1 MSVALSSLRVV
12 TDGDSSGYVKSMAD
26 VATANDSATVS
37 MARVGDAQEK
47 VTTTMTRTGVSLAG
61 ASSSFERLQRSLDP
75 AYASQ
80 VRLGKAQTTLQ
91 GALDRGQVSLSRYSE
106 LLSMAGA
113 KYGDATAK
121 ASPFERSLGAISDQM
136 IALSAGAGPV
146 GVFLAG
152 FGPLGLAAAAGIG
165 LVTGAIDYLVTESNR
180 FGEVASKLHDFSE
193 TAGTTATQMQVLQ
206 HAGAGVGLAT
216 DVVQSSFEKFGVQLS
231 ELQKGTGTFY
241 TELQKVS
248 PELTRQMAST
258 RDAAA
263 AWDILSK
270 AYAEADVRQQALIA
284 HAAFGRGGAGSGRL
298 LTATAEAGGI
308 GGLQAKTNPNDIFD
322 DATIQ
327 RVGAL
332 KTLLDETK
340 SSSANILASIYSEQV
355 LQDQVKFA
363 IKQKEINE
371 TLKETSGQFS
381 YWGSFFSN
389 LVAGEGRMAPA
400 PPDPTD
406 LARQRLATGLTSNQL
421 TGSGNTDWT
430 KTGMAGRPVWQPPEQ
445 TQGPVD
451 GRVSPLFDL
460 NTSKATV
467 AALGGAATAYE
478 QQAIKVKELNIAL
491 ADGVLTQ
498 TEYNRALAGVKLDT
512 VISLEGQR
520 LSLLG
525 DLAPVSEIVAQ
536 KENQIT
542 AARMKG
548 TDITKAQ
555 AAAISDL
562 TRTQTEGSRLQQQI
576 TLGVASEVQIRAQ
589 LANEMRGNIEKG
601 LIDPKDATAMA
612 NATTAL
618 GKSFEKMSESAQL
631 ARAPLEGL
639 KKDEL
644 DAGNFRLQVDT
655 TAVAGINQ
663 MTTSIVDFTTGSKTA
678 TVAFQDFAKSL
689 IKMLEEMLV
698 KMLIVLPVAQ
708 ALQNALGPMVG
719 GVTGGPAPV
728 SNPYAGMGVGSNP
741 TFHSGGMTNE
751 PSGSRYLDPSVFA
764 NAPRFH
770 TGIGP
775 DELAAVIKRD
785 EGVFTPG
792 QMRAMGG
799 SGGGSNNV
807 QVNVV
812 NRADNTTTKTSKRRS
827 GGVDVTDVIIS
838 TVGSHMANG
847 GFDAQLRARTG
858 TQLQPRGR

>member
-1 MSVALSSLRVV
+1 MGVSLSSLRVV
-12 TDGDSSGYVKSMAD
+12 TDGDSSGYVKSMTD
-26 VATANDSATVS
+26 VATANDSATAS
-37 MARVGDAQEK
+37 MARVGDAQDK
-47 VTTTMTRTGVSLAG
+47 VTTTMTRTSTSFAG
-61 ASSSFERLQRSLDP
+61 ASGSLERLQRSLDP

-80 VRLGKAQTTLQ
+80 VRLAQAQTTLQ
-91 GALDRGQVSLSRYSE
+91 GALDRGQISLSRYSD
-106 LLSMAGA
+106 LTAAAAA
-113 KYGDATAK
+113 KFGDAAAK
-121 ASPFERSLGAISDQM
+121 STPFSRALNGISDQM

-180 FGEVASKLHDFSE
+180 FGDVASKLHDFAE
-193 TAGTTATQMQVLQ
+193 TAGATATQMQVLQ
-206 HAGAGVGLAT
+206 HAGAGVGLAADT
-216 DVVQSSFEKFGVQLS
+216 VQSSFEKFGVQLS

-241 TELQKVS
+241 SELQKVS

-263 AWDILSK
+263 AWDILSR

-322 DATIQ
+322 DATLQ

-363 IKQKEINE
+363 LKQKEINE
-371 TLKETSGQFS
+371 SVKETSTQFS
-381 YWGSFFSN
+381 YWRTFLDN
-389 LVAGEGRMAPA
+389 LASSEGGMAPA
-400 PPDPTD
+400 PRDPMEV
-406 LARQRLATGLTSNQL
+406 ARQKLGTGMNSNLL
-421 TGSGNTDWT
+421 TGQSGNTEWT
-430 KTGMAGRPVWQPPEQ
+430 RGVWQPPEQ
-445 TQGPVD
+445 TQGPAD
-451 GRVSPLFDL
+451 GRVSPQFDL

-467 AALGGAATAYE
+467 AALGSAATAYD
-478 QQAIKVKELNIAL
+478 QQTIKIKELNIAL

-498 TEYNRALAGVKLDT
+498 TQYNRALAEVKLDT
-512 VISLEGQR
+512 SISQESAR

-525 DLAPVSEIVAQ
+525 ELAPVTETVGL
-536 KENQIT
+536 KEMQLT
-542 AARMKG
+542 AARAKG
-548 TDITKAQ
+548 IDITKAE

-562 TRTQTEGSRLQQQI
+562 TRTQAEGSRLQQQI

-601 LIDPKDATAMA
+601 LIDPRDATAMA
-612 NATTAL
+612 NATTQL
-618 GKSFEKMSESAQL
+618 GKSFEKMSEQAEL

-639 KKDEL
+639 KKLEL
-644 DAGNFRLQVDT
+644 DSGNFRLNVDQT
-655 TAVAGINQ
+655 SVAALNQ
-663 MTTSIVDFTTGSKTA
+663 MTSSIVDFTTGSKTG
-678 TVAFQDFAKSL
+678 TVAFQDFGKAI

-698 KMLIVLPVAQ
+698 KMLIVMPIAK
-708 ALQNALGPMVG
+708 ALQQTLSGIGGFG
-719 GVTGGPAPV
+719 GVTSPT
-728 SNPYAGMGVGSNP
+728 SNPYPGMPAGSNP

-751 PSGSRYLDPSVFA
+751 PSGSRYLDQSVFA

-775 DELAAVIKRD
+775 DELAAVIKKD

-799 SGGGSNNV
+799 AGAGTNNV

-827 GGVDVTDVIIS
+827 GGVDITDVVIS
-838 TVGSHMANG
+838 MVGNHMANG

-858 TQLQPRGR
+858 TKIQPRGR